1 MAVKSVT
8 SKFKMPHCVKSGHVR
23 HRGCGDVV
31 TTRRA
36 AVRICARVRLR
47 HGQPGLLEVVIN
59 SDPDNTV
66 NNCY

>member
-1 MAVKSVT
+1 MGCEVA
-8 SKFKMPHCVKSGHVR
+8 HVR